1 MNLLILWDRSVFR
14 NMVVEPMFRSA
25 AVGQGN
31 LRGSKEPMFLLLLG
45 ILVEL
50 SEDLVGLIR

>member
-1 MNLLILWDRSVFR
+1 
-14 NMVVEPMFRSA
+14 MVVEPMFRSA

-45 ILVEL
+45 ILVKL